1 MCIGARLFGK
11 RKAQSSVT
19 LSSKIGIDS
28 FDFSFEASAFQSVS
42 KNSTRI
48 THPRKIQA
56 PSKGTRG
63 ARANERCFTI
73 VSLFFF
79 SLFSLSFLV
88 RLIFE
93 IRVYPRKT
101 RVHAL
106 RFLLP
111 GKLHFEKSIFYPS
124 LFLARARVAHDEY
137 LCSYARIRART
148 GDELPLLPIVY
159 DLFHDK
165 GIIAAME
172 GIVAMVNFVTCA
184 LAHIPFFGF
193 ISTIPSRR
201 EVVSED

>member
-184 LAHIPFFGF
+184 LAHIPFFGK

-201 EVVSED
+201 ELVSED

>member
-73 VSLFFF
+73 VSLFLF
-79 SLFSLSFLV
+79 SLFPLPILLPCPFNIRNSRVSAKNTRARASFPSAGKITFRKIHFLSF
-88 RLIFE
+88 
-93 IRVYPRKT
+93 
-101 RVHAL
+101 AL
-106 RFLLP
+106 
-111 GKLHFEKSIFYPS
+111 S
-124 LFLARARVAHDEY
+124 
-137 LCSYARIRART
+137 RART
-148 GDELPLLPIVY
+148 SCTRRISMLLRADTCTDWRWITS
-159 DLFHDK
+159 
-165 GIIAAME
+165 
-172 GIVAMVNFVTCA
+172 VTHC
-184 LAHIPFFGF
+184 LRSFP
-193 ISTIPSRR
+193 R
-201 EVVSED
+201 